1 MTSPSLSQSA
11 PFATSSADGQRY
23 ARLAGLLLLL
33 SAVFGGFGEMYV
45 PEKLTVWTD
54 PAATAGNIITSNAL
68 FRLGFAS
75 YLVEAV
81 CDVVLAWAFYV
92 LLRPV
97 RPNVALLTAFLG
109 LVSTALY
116 AVAETFYFVP
126 TLLLGGGDYL
136 TVFTREQLS
145 AIALLSL
152 KLFGNVGGIFLV
164 FYGVASLLRGYLIV
178 QSRYLPRTLGVLL
191 GLGGVGFI
199 VQDIL
204 IVLSPARSSG
214 LLLLPMIVAML
225 SLMLWLLVKGVDAR
239 HWEALAKQG
248 QPA

>member
-1 MTSPSLSQSA
+1 MTSPSVVSQN
-11 PFATSSADGQRY
+11 ATHSFADGQRY
-23 ARLAGLLLLL
+23 ARMAGLLLLISL
-33 SAVFGGFGEMYV
+33 VFGGFGEMYV
-45 PEKLTVWTD
+45 PDKLTVWTD
-54 PAATAGNIITSNAL
+54 PTATASNIVASNGL

-81 CDVVLAWAFYV
+81 CDVVLAWGFYI

-126 TLLLGGGDYL
+126 TLLLGRGDYL
-136 TVFTREQLS
+136 TVFTHEQLS
-145 AIALLSL
+145 AVALLSL

-164 FYGVASLLRGYLIV
+164 FYGVASLLRGYLIA

-191 GLGGVGFI
+191 VLGGVGFI

-204 IVLSPARSSG
+204 IVMVPARSSG
-214 LLLLPMIVAML
+214 YLLLPMIVAML
-225 SLMLWLLVKGVDAR
+225 SLMLWLLVKGIDAR
-239 HWEALAKQG
+239 QWEAVAKHG
-248 QPA
+248 